1 MAEANSG
8 SATERRPSA
17 SITNMEVSDGSRAL
31 IDKILSGDTE
41 AFVAIVSE
49 YKGLVFHVVRSMIPD
64 QMQHEDMAQAIFVRV
79 FESLRRFRFRC
90 SLTTWVSRIAYNM
103 CLNHL
108 RRSKSHPQDNPDC
121 RTGLESL
128 DENAETRSDC
138 MIAAGLPTP
147 YAEICQKELAT
158 IVTEAIE
165 RLPSTHRLV
174 IVLHHIEGFA
184 LPEIAKSLGMSIGT
198 IKSHLFR
205 ARAMLK
211 TDLLKKFTIEDLLL

>member
-1 MAEANSG
+1 MG
-8 SATERRPSA
+8 T
-17 SITNMEVSDGSRAL
+17 SDGNRAL
-31 IDKILSGDTE
+31 INRILSGDTE

-49 YKGLVFHVVRSMIPD
+49 YKGLVFHVVRTMIPD

-90 SLTTWVSRIAYNM
+90 SLTTWISRIAYNM

-128 DENAETRSDC
+128 DENEEIKSDS
-138 MIAAGLPTP
+138 MITAGSPTP
-147 YAEICQKELAT
+147 HAVICQEELAT

-165 RLPSTHRLV
+165 RLPGTHRLV
-174 IVLHHIEGFA
+174 IVLHYLEGFA
-184 LPEIAKSLGMSIGT
+184 LPELAESLGMPIGT

-211 TDLLKKFTIEDLLL
+211 TDLLKKFTIEDLIK